1 MFVLVPEEEEHKCLI
16 FLDIF
21 DLSTCFLFL
30 FSFLFLWS
38 PEEPVEQSAQVQNR
52 RVPNSFVT
60 EALTI
65 RKLPVK
71 LLDEIPF
78 TSP

>member
-38 PEEPVEQSAQVQNR
+38 PEEPV
-52 RVPNSFVT
+52 RVPNSFVA

-71 LLDEIPF
+71 LLDEIPL